1 MSRRR
6 VLLLLPALAALAAV
20 SACSSSGNS
29 SPASGGATSS
39 RAVSS
44 AAGAST
50 PSVQVGLLTEWFD
63 TPLPSD
69 QAQAAVVEDFR
80 QGLLLYDKS
89 QEDFSLVSPV
99 TSWVT
104 GSALTDLKQT
114 LSTLEKNELVPA
126 GVDRLFRTGVTA
138 LSGSAATITTCDDG
152 SKYNEQNPR
161 THAISPSSEH
171 LPLNQEY
178 IFITWDMTRADG
190 HWAIR
195 SITIASSSSA
205 AAKSCLPGG

>member
-1 MSRRR
+1 MSRHR
-6 VLLLLPALAALAAV
+6 VLLLALMSLSALAALAA
-20 SACSSSGNS
+20 CSSSGS
-29 SPASGGATSS
+29 SSSASGTASS
-39 RAVSS
+39 
-44 AAGAST
+44 ST
-50 PSVQVGLLTEWFD
+50 PSVRVGLLTEWFD

-80 QGLLLYDKS
+80 QGLILYDKS
-89 QEDFSLVSPV
+89 QENFGLVSPV

-126 GVDRLFRTGVTA
+126 GVDRLFRTSVTA

-161 THAISPSSEH
+161 THAISPSSWH

-178 IFITWDMTRADG
+178 IFITWGMTRAGG
-190 HWAIR
+190 HWAIE

-205 AAKSCLPGG
+205 TAKSCLP